1 MGLPM
6 PADMAASSGSANS
19 LPPFMA
25 PPTLAGSSGAAHKSA
40 AMPDMPSDI
49 NVEEAR
55 CEVLP
60 TASFAMLTTVYSSRF
75 EALPCSFDMW
85 TGSNRRSSE
94 KHVCIVQ

>member
-6 PADMAASSGSANS
+6 PADMAASSGAANP

-25 PPTLAGSSGAAHKSA
+25 PPTLAGSSGAAHQSA

-55 CEVLP
+55 CGIHP
-60 TASFAMLTTVYSSRF
+60 TASFALLTTMYTSSLQ
-75 EALPCSFDMW
+75 ALPCSFD
-85 TGSNRRSSE
+85 
-94 KHVCIVQ
+94 V